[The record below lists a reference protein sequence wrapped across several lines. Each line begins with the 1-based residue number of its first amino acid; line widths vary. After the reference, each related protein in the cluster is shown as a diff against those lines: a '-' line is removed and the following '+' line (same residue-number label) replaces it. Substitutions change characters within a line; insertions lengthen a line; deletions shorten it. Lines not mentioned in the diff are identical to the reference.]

1 MEWANKNHSSAK
13 RPPNPKPTRF
23 AFYGRV
29 STEDQQDP
37 EASRSWQLSRS
48 RGLIEPAGG
57 QVVTEFFDVGLS
69 RSVPWKRRP
78 EAARLLAALRDP
90 RRGFDAVVIGEPQR
104 AFYGNQFGLTF
115 PLFEH
120 YGVSLWV
127 PEVGGAVDPGSD
139 AHDLVMA
146 LYGGMSKGE
155 RNRIKVR
162 VRSAM
167 AAQAATEGRFLGG
180 RPPYGYRLVDA
191 GPHPNPSKAA
201 DGRRLH
207 RLEPDPLTAP
217 VVRRI
222 YAEYLA
228 GNGFFAIAEGLTR
241 DGILSPSAYDRRR
254 NPHRSTDAWSK
265 SAIRVI
271 LTNPR
276 YTGRQVWN
284 KQRKTEI
291 LIDVDD
297 VALGHETKMRWNP
310 TEDWIYSGARAHEPL
325 VDDET
330 FTRAQA
336 LIATAGRRPDGI
348 RKPRASKRHYQLSG
362 LLHCGICQRRMIG
375 SFNNERN
382 NYRCT
387 YPAEYA
393 DTNRVP
399 HPRSIY
405 VREDHIL
412 EQLDPW
418 LARAFSPARLTDTVQ
433 AMADAQHHD
442 ADHQAI
448 KAARETLATCATRL
462 DRYRAALD
470 SGTDPAIVSRW
481 ITDVQAEQVTA
492 EATLRRLTG
501 RQTMTPDEI
510 RHIVETLGNITT
522 VLREADPADK
532 ALIYRELGLRLTYQ
546 PTARMVSAQA
556 APNGSCTKL
565 CPRGD
570 LNPHALYGH

>member
-1 MEWANKNHSSAK
+1 MTTDRKFTRH
-13 RPPNPKPTRF
+13 RTTPPAFDDQPLRF

-37 EASRSWQLSRS
+37 EASRAWQLSRS
-48 RGLIEPAGG
+48 RALIEPVGG
-57 QVVTEFFDVGLS
+57 QVVAEFFDIGLS
-69 RSVPWKRRP
+69 RSLPWKRRP
-78 EAARLLAALRDP
+78 EASRLLAALRDP

-120 YGVSLWV
+120 YGVALWV

-217 VVRRI
+217 FVRRI

-228 GNGFFAIAEGLTR
+228 GNGIFAIAEGLTR
-241 DGILSPSAYDRRR
+241 DGVLSPSAYDRRR
-254 NPHRSTDAWSK
+254 NPHRTTTAWSK

-291 LIDVDD
+291 LIDD
-297 VALGHETKMRWNP
+297 VALGHETKLRWNP
-310 TEDWIYSGARAHEPL
+310 THEWIYSGGLAHEPL
-325 VDDET
+325 IDDET
-330 FTRAQA
+330 FARVQT
-336 LIATAGRRPDGI
+336 LIASAGRRPDGVM
-348 RKPRASKRHYQLSG
+348 KPRASKRNYVLSG
-362 LLHCGICQRRMIG
+362 LLRCGICQRRMTG
-375 SFNNERN
+375 SFNNDRN
-382 NYRCT
+382 HYRCT
-387 YPAEYA
+387 YAAEYTDA
-393 DTNRVP
+393 NRIA
-399 HPRSIY
+399 HPRSVY

-412 EQLDPW
+412 EQLHPW
-418 LARAFSPARLTDTVQ
+418 LARAFSPSRLTTTVQ
-433 AMADAQHHD
+433 AMADAQHD
-442 ADHQAI
+442 DVDQQAI

-470 SGTDPAIVSRW
+470 SGADPTVVSRW
-481 ITDVQAEQVTA
+481 IADVQAEQLTA
-492 EATLRRLTG
+492 EAALRRLTG
-501 RQTMTPDEI
+501 RRTMSPDEI
-510 RHIVETLGNITT
+510 RRIVEALGNITT
-522 VLREADPADK
+522 VLRDADPGDK
-532 ALIYRELGLRLTYQ
+532 ALIYRELGLTLTYR
-546 PTARMVSAQA
+546 PTARTVSAQA
-556 APNGSCTKL
+556 TPNGSCTRL